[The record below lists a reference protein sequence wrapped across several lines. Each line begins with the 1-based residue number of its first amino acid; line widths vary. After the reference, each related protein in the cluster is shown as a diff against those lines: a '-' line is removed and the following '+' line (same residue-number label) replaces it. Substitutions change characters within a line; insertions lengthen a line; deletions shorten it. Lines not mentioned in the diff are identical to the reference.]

1 MRNGLTIITVLKQ
14 IPRFIP
20 LKRESVTAIDLH
32 VFREVSAITNCAAIY
47 ALIWQTHL
55 INQGLVGSKSRLSK
69 SSLTVQTSEP
79 ISAHMAANLVIDM
92 QLPIENQNGKS
103 VTGWE
108 NSIVVLL
115 WLNQRRK
122 YKQLWATDLTKL
134 EKKILLSGTMFL

>member
-1 MRNGLTIITVLKQ
+1 
-14 IPRFIP
+14 
-20 LKRESVTAIDLH
+20 
-32 VFREVSAITNCAAIY
+32 
-47 ALIWQTHL
+47 
-55 INQGLVGSKSRLSK
+55 
-69 SSLTVQTSEP
+69 
-79 ISAHMAANLVIDM
+79 M

-122 YKQLWATDLTKL
+122 YKQLWAIDLTKL